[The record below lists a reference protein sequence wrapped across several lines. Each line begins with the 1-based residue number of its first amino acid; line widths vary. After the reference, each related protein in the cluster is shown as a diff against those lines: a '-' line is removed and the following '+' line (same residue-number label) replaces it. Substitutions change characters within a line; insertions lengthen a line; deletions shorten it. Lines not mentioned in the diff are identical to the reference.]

1 MKRRDRDFSLLEA
14 EGQGKVVALSR
25 DLSGAMPSLP
35 PQARPS
41 NTRSKDHCTD
51 LLSHTHIPQL
61 SEGVWSL

>member
-1 MKRRDRDFSLLEA
+1 MERRDRDFSLLET

-35 PQARPS
+35 PQTLPS
-41 NTRSKDHCTD
+41 HTCSKDHCPD
-51 LLSHTHIPQL
+51 FLSHTHIQQL